1 MMKDETLKNKIESEL
16 FEIEKIGL
24 EKADQIYKEVE
35 QKFY

>member
-1 MMKDETLKNKIESEL
+1 MMKDEALKNKIESEL
-16 FEIEKIGL
+16 FEIEKKGL